1 MTDDRAISLNAAKD
15 LYCRICMES
24 NLCYRSK
31 ETCEDLRLFDKLPSV
46 KPQEPSG
53 DAVSREA
60 VIDIIEDVCP
70 IYGNDYRY
78 ILREKINEL
87 PSVSHEC
94 CEQIKWE
101 RDTAIQQLK
110 ELGYGFGERI
120 EPQDGDLISR
130 NAVEEITWEEPPY
143 TDALNVLTWVRNKI
157 RELPSV
163 SQLQKGYWINN
174 DNGTMSCSEC
184 HTWFSRDCQSKFMNY
199 CGYCGTRMEGNND
212 GR

>member
-1 MTDDRAISLNAAKD
+1 MTIIPKL
-15 LYCRICMES
+15 
-24 NLCYRSK
+24 
-31 ETCEDLRLFDKLPSV
+31 CEDCGKPLGLFDESFCVECIQGV
-46 KPQEPSG
+46 KQALNEVKHEQTQPQDG
-53 DAVSREA
+53 DLISRQA